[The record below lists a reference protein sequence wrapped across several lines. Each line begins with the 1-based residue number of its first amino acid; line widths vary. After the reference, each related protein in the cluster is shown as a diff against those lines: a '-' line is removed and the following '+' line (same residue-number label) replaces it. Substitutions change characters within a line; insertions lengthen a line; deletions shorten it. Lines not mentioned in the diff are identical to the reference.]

1 MKYLGIDYGTKR
13 VGIATSDDGG
23 LMAFPLRVLLNS
35 RSLPAHITKI
45 CKDEKVGT
53 IVVGES
59 LNFENKHNKIMQEIN
74 EFAEDLKNVSGL
86 PVVFMNEVLSS
97 REAMHMQGDNDQND
111 SSAAAIV
118 LQSYLDKVNPP
129 RDTSHEEV

>member
-23 LMAFPLRVLLNS
+23 LLAFPLRVLLNS
-35 RSLPAHITKI
+35 RSLPAHIAKI
-45 CKDEKVGT
+45 CRDEKVNT
-53 IVVGES
+53 IVIGES
-59 LNFENKHNKIMQEIN
+59 LNFQNKHNQIMQEIIT
-74 EFAEDLKNVSGL
+74 FTEDLKKTSGL

-97 REAMHMQGDNDQND
+97 REAMHLQGDNDQND
-111 SSAAAIV
+111 ASAAAIV
-118 LQSYLDKVNPP
+118 LQSYLDKVNPK